1 MAGESG
7 KSKQQKFNMAAKFVL
22 QTWTNLTTFW
32 HQNEFK
38 KHSMAK
44 RACGKF
50 LEVVLRN
57 NVGGMPRNV
66 TIDYV
71 SL

>member
-38 KHSMAK
+38 KHSIAK